1 MGIRYKKLFG
11 SYIRGENME
20 AKDAVKV
27 LSQCVDPEMGSD
39 IVNLG
44 LIYGIRIEDSSVKVT
59 LTMTSPMC
67 PVISIILADVQ
78 LRLESIPGV
87 AKVDIELVWDP
98 LWNPEMMSDDLKYAK
113 A

>member
-1 MGIRYKKLFG
+1 MV
-11 SYIRGENME
+11 S
-20 AKDAVKV
+20 VKEV
-27 LSQCVDPEMGSD
+27 VAALSKCVDPEMGSD

-44 LIYGIRIEDSSVKVT
+44 LIYNIRIDGDSGRDVKVT

-78 LRLESIPGV
+78 LRLEAIQNIG
-87 AKVDIELVWDP
+87 KVDIDLVWDP
-98 LWNPEMMSDDLKYAK
+98 LWNPEMMSDDLKYAS

>member
-1 MGIRYKKLFG
+1 MKT
-11 SYIRGENME
+11 EE
-20 AKDAVKV
+20 AVKM

-44 LIYGIRIEDSSVKVT
+44 LIYGIKIDNEKDIKVT

-78 LRLESIPGV
+78 LRLQSIANVGN
-87 AKVDIELVWDP
+87 VDIELVWDP

>member
-1 MGIRYKKLFG
+1 MVAPKEVVG
-11 SYIRGENME
+11 
-20 AKDAVKV
+20 A
-27 LSQCVDPEMGSD
+27 LSKCVDPEMGSD

-44 LIYGIRIEDSSVKVT
+44 LIYNIKIANSDVKVT

-78 LRLESIPGV
+78 LRLEAIQGIG
-87 AKVDIELVWDP
+87 KVDIDLVWDP
-98 LWNPEMMSDDLKYAK
+98 LWNPEMMSDDLKYAR

>member
-1 MGIRYKKLFG
+1 MV
-11 SYIRGENME
+11 E
-20 AKDAVKV
+20 VKEV
-27 LSQCVDPEMGSD
+27 VAALSKCVDPEMGSD

-44 LIYGIRIEDSSVKVT
+44 LIYNIKIAEIRDVKVT

-78 LRLESIPGV
+78 LRLEAITNVG
-87 AKVDIELVWDP
+87 KVDIDLVWDP
-98 LWNPEMMSDDLKYAK
+98 LWNPEMMSDDLKYAR

>member
-1 MGIRYKKLFG
+1 MV
-11 SYIRGENME
+11 S
-20 AKDAVKV
+20 VKEV
-27 LSQCVDPEMGSD
+27 VAALSKCVDPEMGSD

-44 LIYGIRIEDSSVKVT
+44 LIYNIGIDGDSGRDVKVT

-78 LRLESIPGV
+78 LRLEAIQNIG
-87 AKVDIELVWDP
+87 KVDIDLVWDP
-98 LWNPEMMSDDLKYAK
+98 LWNPEMMSDDLKYAS